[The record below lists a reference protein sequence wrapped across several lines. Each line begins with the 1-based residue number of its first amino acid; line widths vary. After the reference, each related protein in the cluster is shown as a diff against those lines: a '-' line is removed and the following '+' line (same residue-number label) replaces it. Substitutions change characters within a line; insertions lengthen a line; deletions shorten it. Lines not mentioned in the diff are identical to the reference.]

1 MSIKTAFSESDRLI
15 AECRK
20 SVSADGRRRRI
31 DGESA
36 TRSLGKQRRAN
47 YPSFGLFRRGVLTV
61 RIGTRRPA
69 FARDGVVMGCAT
81 AAATFD
87 AGWVEGAGFVAPL
100 RLCFSSTTAL
110 AVASFASACLRSD
123 AEAAFAFA
131 ARLAVGA
138 SFNGCSLC

>member
-1 MSIKTAFSESDRLI
+1 MSIITAFSESDRLI

-36 TRSLGKQRRAN
+36 TRSLGKHRRGN
-47 YPSFGLFRRGVLTV
+47 YPSFGFFRRGVLTV

-69 FARDGVVMGCAT
+69 FARDGVVIGCAT
-81 AAATFD
+81 
-87 AGWVEGAGFVAPL
+87 GGAGFVAPMRRSL
-100 RLCFSSTTAL
+100 SSTTAL
-110 AVASFASACLRSD
+110 VVPAFASARLRSD
-123 AEAAFAFA
+123 VGAAFAFA

-138 SFNGCSLC
+138 SLNGCSLCAGDPIALV

>member
-1 MSIKTAFSESDRLI
+1 MSIITAFSESDRLI

-36 TRSLGKQRRAN
+36 TRSLGKHRRGN

-87 AGWVEGAGFVAPL
+87 AGWVEWAGFVAPV
-100 RLCFSSTTAL
+100 RRSSSGATAL
-110 AVASFASACLRSD
+110 PVAASACLRSD
-123 AEAAFAFA
+123 AEAPFAFA
-131 ARLAVGA
+131 ARLAVTRPSTDVPSA
-138 SFNGCSLC
+138 Q

>member
-1 MSIKTAFSESDRLI
+1 MSIITAFSESDRLI

-20 SVSADGRRRRI
+20 SVSTDGRRRRI

-36 TRSLGKQRRAN
+36 TRSLEKHRRGN

-87 AGWVEGAGFVAPL
+87 AGWVEGPGLVAPMG
-100 RLCFSSTTAL
+100 RSFSSTMPP
-110 AVASFASACLRSD
+110 V
-123 AEAAFAFA
+123 
-131 ARLAVGA
+131 V
-138 SFNGCSLC
+138 